1 MKASLTGHLV
11 LSTFHT
17 NDAPSAI
24 RRLRYMGLEPYL
36 LSSTINLIVAQRLV
50 RRICPNCKTTYDAP
64 PELIA
69 RFGGDPKRFEN
80 AVFYHGAGCQAC
92 IDTGYLGRLPI
103 FEFLVMDADIRRK
116 IAAGGTETEIRAMSR
131 EKGYGSLFDSGVNKM
146 LEGLTTAEEVFRVTF
161 ADTNS

>member
-1 MKASLTGHLV
+1 MA
-11 LSTFHT
+11 
-17 NDAPSAI
+17 
-24 RRLRYMGLEPYL
+24 
-36 LSSTINLIVAQRLV
+36 
-50 RRICPNCKTTYDAP
+50 
-64 PELIA
+64 
-69 RFGGDPKRFEN
+69 PKRFEN

-146 LEGLTTAEEVFRVTF
+146 LEGMTTAEEVFRVTF
-161 ADTNS
+161 ADTSS